1 MIYPSND
8 MAGVANTSTSRDN
21 ISPSDYQQQT
31 ILNLHNSGIP
41 IEIIAGQVN
50 LSEDEVENIIEKANA
65 EERQKKVAA
74 MRAAN
79 TPSLGMFYL
88 DAVIDIEA
96 VIKDAQ
102 TRIWKALK
110 AKPEFNFSME
120 ETSSILER
128 FAGSKINLVILHV
141 DIVEST
147 RLSMTLQVDRLATI
161 VQAFAQEMSLM
172 VQAYGG
178 YVLKYV
184 GDAIIA
190 FFIANS
196 DGSDMRLPCINA
208 INCAQSMIKIVQAGI
223 NPILDEYFY
232 PEISVRIGIDVGENA
247 IIQSG
252 WDIHRLNDYRCS
264 DNHSGQEQKKQE
276 IKISHYDILSYTL
289 NIATKMTA
297 LAGPN
302 GIVIGQLV
310 YEMLD
315 ERQSSIFELLQ
326 ASPEVWNYLSN
337 NTGGIYQVYI
347 KSEQKLVQN

>member
-1 MIYPSND
+1 
-8 MAGVANTSTSRDN
+8 MAEVANTGANTDN
-21 ISPSDYQQQT
+21 ISPGDYQQQT
-31 ILNLHNSGIP
+31 ILNLYNSGIP
-41 IEIIAGQVN
+41 IEIIAEQVN
-50 LSEDEVENIIEKANA
+50 LSEDKVQNIIEKADA
-65 EERQKKVAA
+65 EERRKKVAA
-74 MRAAN
+74 TQAAN
-79 TPSLGMFYL
+79 APSLGLFYL
-88 DAVIDIEA
+88 DTVIDIESD
-96 VIKDAQ
+96 IKDAQ

-110 AKPEFNFSME
+110 VRPEFNFSMG
-120 ETSSILER
+120 ETYSILER

-147 RLSMTLQVDRLATI
+147 RLSMTLPVDRLATI

-172 VQAYGG
+172 VRAYGG

-190 FFIANS
+190 FFHANS
-196 DGSDMRLPCINA
+196 DGTDMRMPCINA
-208 INCAQSMIKIVQAGI
+208 IGCAQSMVKIVQAGI

-252 WDIHRLNDYRCS
+252 WDIHHVNDYICS
-264 DNHSGQEQKKQE
+264 DSQSRHEQRKQE
-276 IKISHYDILSYTL
+276 IKISHYDILSYTM

-297 LAGPN
+297 LARPN

-310 YEMLD
+310 YEKLD
-315 ERQSSIFELLQ
+315 ERQRSIFELLR
-326 ASPEVWNYLSN
+326 ASTEVWNYLSN

-347 KSEQKLVQN
+347 NSDQKVVQN

>member
-1 MIYPSND
+1 
-8 MAGVANTSTSRDN
+8 MAEVANTGANTDN
-21 ISPSDYQQQT
+21 ISPGDYQQQT
-31 ILNLHNSGIP
+31 ILNLYNSGIP

-50 LSEDEVENIIEKANA
+50 LSEDKVQNIIEKADA
-65 EERQKKVAA
+65 EERRKKVAA
-74 MRAAN
+74 TQAAN
-79 TPSLGMFYL
+79 APSLGLFYM
-88 DAVIDIEA
+88 DTVIDIESD
-96 VIKDAQ
+96 IKDAQ

-110 AKPEFNFSME
+110 VRPEFNFSMG
-120 ETSSILER
+120 ETYSILER

-147 RLSMTLQVDRLATI
+147 RLSMTLPVDRLATI

-172 VQAYGG
+172 VRAYGG

-190 FFIANS
+190 FFHANS
-196 DGSDMRLPCINA
+196 DGTDMRMPCINA
-208 INCAQSMIKIVQAGI
+208 IGCAQSMVKIVQAGI

-247 IIQSG
+247 IIQTG
-252 WDIHRLNDYRCS
+252 WDIHHVNDYICS
-264 DNHSGQEQKKQE
+264 DSQSRHEQRKQE
-276 IKISHYDILSYTL
+276 IKISHYDILSYTM

-297 LAGPN
+297 LARPN

-310 YEMLD
+310 YEKLD
-315 ERQSSIFELLQ
+315 ERQRSIFELLR
-326 ASPEVWNYLSN
+326 ASTEVWNYLSN

-347 KSEQKLVQN
+347 NSDQKVVQN

>member
-1 MIYPSND
+1 
-8 MAGVANTSTSRDN
+8 MAEVANTGANTDN
-21 ISPSDYQQQT
+21 ISPGDYQQQT
-31 ILNLHNSGIP
+31 ILNLYNSGIP

-50 LSEDEVENIIEKANA
+50 LSEDKVQNIIEKAAA
-65 EERQKKVAA
+65 EERRKKVAA
-74 MRAAN
+74 TQAAN
-79 TPSLGMFYL
+79 APSLGLFYM
-88 DAVIDIEA
+88 DTVIDIESD
-96 VIKDAQ
+96 IKDAQ

-110 AKPEFNFSME
+110 VRPEFNFSMG
-120 ETSSILER
+120 ETYSILER

-147 RLSMTLQVDRLATI
+147 RLSMTLPVDRLATI

-172 VQAYGG
+172 VRAYGG

-190 FFIANS
+190 FFHANS
-196 DGSDMRLPCINA
+196 DGTDMRMPCINA
-208 INCAQSMIKIVQAGI
+208 IGCAQSMVKIVQAGI

-247 IIQSG
+247 VIQSG
-252 WDIHRLNDYRCS
+252 WDIHHVNDYICS
-264 DNHSGQEQKKQE
+264 DSQSNHEQRKQE
-276 IKISHYDILSYTL
+276 IKISHYDILSYTM

-297 LAGPN
+297 LARPN

-310 YEMLD
+310 YEKLD
-315 ERQSSIFELLQ
+315 ERQRSIFELLR
-326 ASPEVWNYLSN
+326 ASTEVWNYLSN

-347 KSEQKLVQN
+347 NSDQKVVQN

>member
-1 MIYPSND
+1 MTE
-8 MAGVANTSTSRDN
+8 VANTGTSTDN
-21 ISPSDYQQQT
+21 ISPGDYQQQT
-31 ILNLHNSGIP
+31 ILNLYNSGIP

-50 LSEDEVENIIEKANA
+50 LSEDKVQNIIEKADA
-65 EERQKKVAA
+65 EEKRKKVAA
-74 MRAAN
+74 TQAAN
-79 TPSLGMFYL
+79 APSLGLFYL
-88 DAVIDIEA
+88 DSVIDIESD
-96 VIKDAQ
+96 IKDAQ

-110 AKPEFNFSME
+110 VRPEFNFSME
-120 ETSSILER
+120 ETYSILER

-147 RLSMTLQVDRLATI
+147 RLSMTLPVDRLATI

-172 VQAYGG
+172 VRAYGG

-190 FFIANS
+190 FFHANS
-196 DGSDMRLPCINA
+196 DGTDMRMPCINA
-208 INCAQSMIKIVQAGI
+208 IGCAQSMVKIVQAGI

-247 IIQSG
+247 IIQTG
-252 WDIHRLNDYRCS
+252 WDIHHVNDYICS
-264 DNHSGQEQKKQE
+264 DSQIRHEQRRQE
-276 IKISHYDILSYTL
+276 IKISHYDILSYTM

-297 LAGPN
+297 LARPN

-310 YEMLD
+310 YEKLD
-315 ERQSSIFELLQ
+315 ERERSIFELLR
-326 ASPEVWNYLSN
+326 ASTEVWNYLSN

-347 KSEQKLVQN
+347 NSDQKVVQN